1 MKLFSKMLLPLVIVC
16 AVTVIIIFALTGTL
30 DRYHIDRNM
39 LLYADIIF
47 LAVSILVFFIQAKAM
62 ANPNPNVFI
71 RSITAGM
78 MIKMFITVLAVL
90 AYTTLSGTTFD
101 KRVVLIALF
110 LYVLYLTAE
119 VMAISKL
126 NKKKNA

>member
-1 MKLFSKMLLPLVIVC
+1 MKLFSKMLLPLVIVF
-16 AVTVIIIFALTGTL
+16 AVTVIIIFALTGVL
-30 DRYHIDRNM
+30 DRYHIDSNM

-47 LAVSILVFFIQAKAM
+47 LAVSVLVFFIQAKAM
-62 ANPNPNVFI
+62 TNPNPNVFI

-90 AYTTLSGTTFD
+90 AYTTLSGAAFD
-101 KRVVLIALF
+101 SRVVFIALF